1 MALTNRDR
9 VGQALDLLGQALKPY
24 VERELKA
31 AYGERWAREVAV
43 VLERDVD
50 IREGETHLDVYAL
63 LKIMWD
69 RWQPVFSKLLS
80 FGDRTLVAE
89 LRDVRNRWAHQ
100 EAFTTDDAYRA
111 LDSAQRLLMAISAG
125 EEAAAIDRQK
135 QELLRQRFEEQARRK
150 KEQAARE
157 PVEVRPAGGLRPW
170 REIATPHED
179 VASGRYQQAEFAA
192 DLGQVVRGEAAPEY
206 QDPREFFRRTFITG
220 GLHDLLGE
228 AVARVTGAGGQPV
241 VALQTNFGGGKTHS
255 LLALYHVFSGRS
267 PAELPGVEQILA
279 DVGVS
284 ALPEVRRAVL
294 VGTHI
299 SPARVYEKP
308 DGTKVQTLWGELAW
322 QLAGREGYEHV
333 AEADA
338 RRANPGDGLFELFRA
353 SAPCLVLIDEWVA
366 YARQLYT
373 NRDLPAGDFDT
384 HFSFAQALTEAAKG
398 VPGTLL
404 VVSIP
409 ASDREIGGE
418 GGKEALQRL
427 ENVVQR
433 ADSPW
438 RPATADEGFEIVR
451 RRLFEHIEASPDR
464 DAVIKAFV
472 ELYRKQAQE
481 FPVEDWAAYEDR
493 LRSAYPIHPELFDQ
507 LYQQWAT
514 LENFQ
519 LTRGVLRLM
528 AAVISALWEQQDPS
542 LLIMPSSVP
551 VGHPDVLSH
560 LKQYLDDPWVGVIAA
575 DVDGPNSAAT
585 AIDRANPNLGRL
597 SATRRV
603 ARAILLA
610 TAPMAGGPNPG
621 VDDRRIQLGCV
632 QPGEPPAIF
641 GDALRRLAQEAT
653 HLYADKGRYWLDTKP
668 TVTKT
673 ANQRAQQLSLEDDV
687 FPEIVRRLR
696 EVGRTRGEFSAV
708 HVAPASPADVPD
720 EDSARLVILGPQHPH
735 ASGDQASP
743 ARALAAEIL
752 EERGTGPR
760 RNRNMLVFLAADRT
774 RLEDLERAV
783 RQYLAWRSIDE
794 DRDALN
800 LDAFQ
805 RSQAEQKLRGADEA
819 VAQRI
824 PEAYCW
830 LLVPSQPD
838 PAGPIEWQ
846 QFRVQ
851 GQDALAVRASRK
863 LKTDELLL
871 TEMGPVRLRL
881 ELDRVPL
888 WQGDHTGVKQLW
900 EYFAQYLYLP
910 RLRDRNVLAAAIQ
923 DGVASTTWDP
933 ETFAYAEAF
942 DQDAGRYRGLR
953 GGEVVTVLFDGS
965 SVLVKPEV
973 AATRLQ
979 PEPRAEVGAE
989 AGVASGE
996 GSATLAGIEVE
1007 AAGRVGVLRRFHG
1020 VADLDPLRVNKE
1032 AAEIVENVLQH
1043 LAALPGAEVEVTLEI
1058 RAEVPDGVPDNVVRT
1073 VTENAR
1079 TLKFRDHGFE
1089 RE

>member
-9 VGQALDLLGQALKPY
+9 VGQALELLGRALKPY

-31 AYGERWAREVAV
+31 AYGDRWLREAGA
-43 VLERDVD
+43 VLERDVEV
-50 IREGETHLDVYAL
+50 RGGETHLDVYAL

-69 RWQPVFSKLLS
+69 RWQPVFGKLLS

-100 EAFTTDDAYRA
+100 EAFTLDDAYRA

-125 EEAAAIDRQK
+125 EEAAEIDRQK

-150 KEQAARE
+150 KEQAAKE
-157 PVEVRPAGGLRPW
+157 GVEVRPAGGLKPW
-170 REIATPHED
+170 REIATPHDD

-220 GLHDLLGE
+220 GLHDLLVE
-228 AVARVTGAGGQPV
+228 AVERVAGTGGKPV

-255 LLALYHVFSGRS
+255 LLALYHLFSGRP
-267 PAELPGVEQILA
+267 PADLPGVEQILTDA
-279 DVGVS
+279 GVQ

-294 VGTHI
+294 VGTHL
-299 SPARVYEKP
+299 SPAKVYEKP

-322 QLAGREGYEHV
+322 QLGGREGYEHV
-333 AEADA
+333 AAADA
-338 RRANPGDGLFELFRA
+338 GRANPGDGLFDLFREV
-353 SAPCLVLIDEWVA
+353 SPCLVLIDEWVA

-384 HFSFAQALTEAAKG
+384 HFSFAQALTEAAKA
-398 VPGTLL
+398 VPGMLL

-418 GGKEALQRL
+418 GGKEALRRL

-451 RRLFEHIEASPDR
+451 RRLFAHIEASPER
-464 DAVIKAFV
+464 DAVIKTFV

-481 FPVEDWAAYEDR
+481 FPVEEWARYEER

-514 LENFQ
+514 IENFQ

-528 AAVISALWEQQDPS
+528 AAVIGALWEQQDAS

-575 DVDGPNSAAT
+575 DVDGPSSTAA
-585 AIDRANPNLGRL
+585 AVDRANPNLGRL
-597 SATRRV
+597 SAARRV
-603 ARAILLA
+603 ARSIFLA

-621 VDDRRIQLGCV
+621 VDDRRIKLGCV
-632 QPGEPPAIF
+632 QPGEPPAVF

-653 HLYADKGRYWLDTKP
+653 HLWSDRGRYWLDTKP

-673 ANQRAQQLSLEDDV
+673 ANQRAAQLSLEDDV
-687 FPEIVRRLR
+687 FPELVRRLR
-696 EVGRTRGEFSAV
+696 EAGRERGDFTGV
-708 HVAPASPADVPD
+708 HVAPGSPGDVPD
-720 EDSARLVILGPQHPH
+720 EDSARLVILGPEHPH
-735 ASGDQASP
+735 ASGDAGSP
-743 ARALAAEIL
+743 ARGLAAGIL

-760 RNRNMLVFLAADRT
+760 RYRNTLVFLAADRT
-774 RLEDLERAV
+774 RLDDLERAV
-783 RQYLAWRSIDE
+783 RQYLAWKSINE
-794 DRDALN
+794 EREALN

-805 RSQAEQKLRGADEA
+805 RSQAEQKLQEADEA
-819 VAQRI
+819 VRQRI
-824 PEAYCW
+824 PETYCW
-830 LLVPSQPD
+830 LLVPTQPD
-838 PAGPIEWQ
+838 PTGPVEWQ
-846 QFRVQ
+846 QLRAQ

-871 TEMGPVRLRL
+871 TEMGPVRLRI

-888 WQGDHTGVKQLW
+888 WQGDHVGIKQLW

-910 RLRDRNVLAAAIQ
+910 RLQDRGVLAAAIQ
-923 DGVASTTWDP
+923 DGVGSTTWDP
-933 ETFAYAEAF
+933 ETFAYAEAY
-942 DQDAGRYRGLR
+942 DEGAGEYRGLR
-953 GGEVVTVLFDGS
+953 AGQVVTVLFDANE
-965 SVLVKPEV
+965 VLVKPDV
-973 AATRLQ
+973 AARHLAKR
-979 PEPRAEVGAE
+979 EPGPTDDGKRVRGGTDVD
-989 AGVASGE
+989 AGSD
-996 GSATLAGIEVE
+996 
-1007 AAGRVGVLRRFHG
+1007 VGVGPPTPQVVRRFHG
-1020 VADLDPLRVNKE
+1020 AVELDPLRVNKE
-1032 AAEIVENVLQH
+1032 VADIVEHVVQH
-1043 LAALPGAEVEVTLEI
+1043 LAALPDADVEVTLEI
-1058 RAEVPDGVPDNVVRT
+1058 RADVPGGVPENVVRT

>member
-9 VGQALDLLGQALKPY
+9 VGQALDLLGLALAPY
-24 VERELKA
+24 VERELQA
-31 AYGERWAREVAV
+31 AYGGTWLREAGLILDRDLEVRDGKAR
-43 VLERDVD
+43 
-50 IREGETHLDVYAL
+50 LDVYAL
-63 LKIMWD
+63 LKIMWE
-69 RWQPVFSKLLS
+69 RWQPIFGKVLS

-111 LDSAQRLLMAISAG
+111 LDSAQRLLLAISAG
-125 EEAAAIDRQK
+125 EEAAEIDRQK
-135 QELLRQRFEEQARRK
+135 QELLRQRFEEQARRQR
-150 KEQAARE
+150 ERAARE
-157 PVEVRPAGGLRPW
+157 PLEGRPTGGLKPW
-170 REIATPHED
+170 REVATPHED

-220 GLHDLLGE
+220 GLHDLLVE
-228 AVARVTGAGGQPV
+228 AVERVAGTGGQPV

-255 LLALYHVFSGRS
+255 LLALYHLFSGRS
-267 PAELPGVEQILA
+267 PADLPGVEQILA
-279 DVGVS
+279 DAGVS
-284 ALPEVRRAVL
+284 ALPAVRRAVL

-299 SPARVYEKP
+299 SPAKVYAKP

-322 QLAGREGYEHV
+322 QLGGCEGYEHV

-338 RRANPGDGLFELFRA
+338 GRANPGDGLFDLFRA
-353 SAPCLVLIDEWVA
+353 TAPCLVLIDEWVA

-373 NRDLPAGDFDT
+373 NRGLPAGDFDT
-384 HFSFAQALTEAAKG
+384 HFSFAQALTEAAKA

-418 GGKEALQRL
+418 GGREALRRL

-472 ELYRKQAQE
+472 GLYRQQAQE
-481 FPVEDWAAYEDR
+481 FPLEDWASYEER

-507 LYQQWAT
+507 LYQQWAS

-528 AAVISALWEQQDPS
+528 AAVISALWEQQDGS

-560 LKQYLDDPWVGVIAA
+560 LKQYLDDPWVGVVAA

-585 AIDRANPNLGRL
+585 LLDRVNPNLGRL

-603 ARAILLA
+603 ARAIFLA

-621 VDDRRIQLGCV
+621 VDDRRIKLGCV
-632 QPGEPPAIF
+632 QPGEPPALF

-668 TVTKT
+668 TVTRT
-673 ANQRAQQLSLEDDV
+673 ANQRAAQLSLEDDV

-696 EVGRTRGEFSAV
+696 AAGRDRGDFAAV
-708 HVAPASPADVPD
+708 HVAPGSPGDVPD
-720 EDSARLVILGPQHPH
+720 EDTARLVVLGPEHPH
-735 ASGDQASP
+735 ASGEAGSP
-743 ARALAAEIL
+743 ARRLAEEIL
-752 EERGTGPR
+752 DGRGTGPR
-760 RNRNMLVFLAADRT
+760 RNRNMLVFLAVDRT

-783 RQYLAWRSIDE
+783 RQFLAWRSIND

-805 RSQAEQKLRGADEA
+805 RSQAEQKLREADE
-819 VAQRI
+819 VVTQRI

-830 LLVPSQPD
+830 LLVPGQPD
-838 PAGPIEWQ
+838 PTGPVEWQ

-863 LKTDELLL
+863 LRGDELLL

-888 WQGDHTGVKQLW
+888 WQGDHVGVKQLW

-910 RLRDRNVLAAAIQ
+910 RLRDRGVLAAAIQ
-923 DGVASTTWDP
+923 NGVASVVWDP
-933 ETFAYAEAF
+933 ETFALAEIF
-942 DQDAGRYRGLR
+942 DARTGEYRGLKA
-953 GGEVVTVLFDGS
+953 GEIVTVLFDGDA
-965 SVLVKPEV
+965 VLVKPGV
-973 AATRLQ
+973 AAEQLAARQVSTGSDRG
-979 PEPRAEVGAE
+979 PTIAVRESVGILD
-989 AGVASGE
+989 AG
-996 GSATLAGIEVE
+996 
-1007 AAGRVGVLRRFHG
+1007 AAAPAAAVVRRFHG
-1020 VADLDPLRVNKE
+1020 SVDLDPLRVNRGV
-1032 AAEIVENVLQH
+1032 AEVVEHVLQH

-1058 RAEVPDGVPDNVVRT
+1058 RADVPSGVPENVVRT